1 MPEDGLRFLDRLWQS
16 TCNEKRIRRAVS
28 LSFAGPWTQEGSGVK
43 ALLHGRLVLTR
54 ESGSDALSVDQV
66 QGSVL
71 FDLSLPSEG
80 ELAAGAEQ
88 AELPLDFGPGRCDEH
103 ARSQSTTTFVFRVWL
118 RLGESDAMSV
128 IVTPTREQQARLLA
142 FLDRACGPLTAH

>member
-1 MPEDGLRFLDRLWQS
+1 MPEDGLRYLDRLWQS

-88 AELPLDFGPGRCDEH
+88 ASCRWTSGPAAATSTPAARAPRPSCSGSGCDW
-103 ARSQSTTTFVFRVWL
+103 AR
-118 RLGESDAMSV
+118 A
-128 IVTPTREQQARLLA
+128 TPCR
-142 FLDRACGPLTAH
+142 